1 MFIKGEIHTNMLFL
15 CYCSCYTQ
23 FKSGSNSRR
32 KGGAEEMRL
41 IGNILWIIFGGFISA
56 LGWLLTGCLW
66 CITIIGIPVGLQCF
80 KLASISLNPFG
91 KEIRYEGEAVSFLL
105 NVIWFLVSG
114 WLLALGNFLLG
125 LVLCITIVGIPFGKQ
140 FFKIA
145 KLALRPFGAVVVR
158 THVM

>member
-1 MFIKGEIHTNMLFL
+1 
-15 CYCSCYTQ
+15 
-23 FKSGSNSRR
+23 
-32 KGGAEEMRL
+32 MRL

-114 WLLALGNFLLG
+114 WLLSLGNFLLG